1 MSLSNRVL
9 WKEGLFIRPQHFQQ
23 ESRFLTAQL
32 KQVIDI
38 SAYNLGFENVIFDQ
52 QQLAYGKFALIQCRG
67 VMPDGTLFDLPLI
80 DNLPSPMSVD
90 GNLIGETI
98 YLCLPIAINGEGEVK
113 YLTNNSEAVDS
124 KSEIIFADIKDAH
137 SENGGYTQIELLKNQ
152 YFFKSSLDDLSNY
165 VVLPIARIKD
175 ISLDH
180 QVVLDEDFYP
190 MSLHI
195 SAMPLFVKKLSELSD
210 LISLR
215 AQNIVSRIGHPEQSG
230 VADVND
236 FLMLLTLNRVLPLVK
251 NIVKLGKNHPL
262 DVYEF
267 LASLRSELATF
278 VLKERFSETFY
289 DYLHDNPAFSLNSL
303 FNDIR
308 AYLSVV
314 SNAKVIP
321 LPIIAHQYG
330 IYTAKVNDSSLYST
344 AEFIIAV
351 KAHLQPDLLK
361 SQFVQQ
367 TKISSI
373 EQINQLVHLQLP
385 GVPVHALPIAPRYL
399 PYHSGFM
406 YFQLD
411 KTSPFWKNLV
421 SSSGFGFHIT
431 GNYPGLEIE
440 FWAIRGDLE

>member
-23 ESRFLTAQL
+23 ESRFLATQL
-32 KQVIDI
+32 KHVIDI
-38 SAYNLGFENVIFDQ
+38 SVYNLGFESIVFDQ
-52 QQLAYGKFALIQCRG
+52 QQLAYGKFALTQCKG
-67 VMPDGTLFDLPLI
+67 VMPDGTLFDLPLT
-80 DNLPSPMSVD
+80 DNLPSPISISS
-90 GNLIGETI
+90 NLIGETI
-98 YLCLPIAINGEGEVK
+98 YLCLPLVVGGETEVK
-113 YLTNNSEAVDS
+113 YSTNRSDVVDS
-124 KSEIIFADIKDAH
+124 KSEIIFTEVKDSH
-137 SENGGYTQIELLKNQ
+137 SENGSYTQIELLKNQ

-165 VVLPIARIKD
+165 VALPIAKIKD

-180 QVVLDEDFYP
+180 QVILDEDFYP

-195 SAMPLFVKKLSELSD
+195 NAMPLFIKKLSELSD
-210 LISLR
+210 LVSLR
-215 AQNIVSRIGHPEQSG
+215 AQSIVNRIGRPEQSG

-236 FLMLLTLNRVLPLVK
+236 FLMLLTLNRVLPLIK
-251 NIVKLGKNHPL
+251 SIVKLGKSHPL
-262 DVYEF
+262 SVYEF

-289 DYLHDNPAFSLNSL
+289 DYFHDNPALSLNLL
-303 FNDIR
+303 FNDIKS
-308 AYLSVV
+308 YLSVV

-321 LPIIAHQYG
+321 LPVVAHQYG
-330 IYTAKVNDSSLYST
+330 IYTAQVNDPTLYST
-344 AEFIIAV
+344 AEFIIAI

-361 SQFVQQ
+361 NQFIQQ

-385 GVPVHALPIAPRYL
+385 GVPVLALPVAPRYL
-399 PYHSGFM
+399 PYHSGFI

-411 KTSPFWKNLV
+411 KTSPFWENLL

-440 FWAIRGDLE
+440 FWAIRGDLS

>member
-1 MSLSNRVL
+1 MSLPHRVL

-23 ESRFLTAQL
+23 ESRFLTSQL

-38 SAYNLGFENVIFDQ
+38 SAYNLGFEEVVFDQ
-52 QQLAYGKFALIQCRG
+52 QQLAYGKFALARCRG
-67 VMPDGTLFDLPLI
+67 VMPDRTLFDLPLT
-80 DNLPSPMSVD
+80 DKLPSPISINS
-90 GNLIGETI
+90 NLIGETI
-98 YLCLPIAINGEGEVK
+98 YLSLPIVADGESEIN
-113 YLTNNSEAVDS
+113 YLADNSDFVNS
-124 KSEIIFADIKDAH
+124 RSEIIFTEVKDTH
-137 SENGGYTQIELLKNQ
+137 SENGNYTQIELLKNQ
-152 YFFKSSLDDLSNY
+152 YFLKSSLDDLSNY
-165 VVLPIARIKD
+165 ISLPIAKIKD

-180 QVVLDEDFYP
+180 QVILDDDFYP

-195 SAMPLFVKKLSELSD
+195 NAMPIFVKKLSELSD

-215 AQNIVSRIGHPEQSG
+215 AQNIVNRIGRPEQSG

-251 NIVKLGKNHPL
+251 SIVKLGKSHPL
-262 DVYEF
+262 SVYEL

-278 VLKERFSETFY
+278 VLKERFSEAFY
-289 DYLHDNPAFSLNSL
+289 DYLHDNPASSLNLL
-303 FNDIR
+303 FSDIKS
-308 AYLSVV
+308 YLSVV
-314 SNAKVIP
+314 SNAKVVP
-321 LPIIAHQYG
+321 LPVVAHQYG
-330 IYTAKVNDSSLYST
+330 IYTSQVNDSSLFSS
-344 AEFIIAV
+344 AEFIIAI
-351 KAHLQPDLLK
+351 KAHMQPDLLK
-361 SQFVQQ
+361 NQFVQQ

-385 GVPVHALPIAPRYL
+385 GVPVHALPVAPRYL

-411 KTSPFWKNLV
+411 KTSSFWENLV

-440 FWAIRGDLE
+440 FWAIRGDLA

>member
-38 SAYNLGFENVIFDQ
+38 SAYNLGLINVIFDQ
-52 QQLAYGKFALIQCRG
+52 QQLTYGKFALAQCKG
-67 VMPDGTLFDLPLI
+67 VMPDGTLFDLPI
-80 DNLPSPMSVD
+80 TDSLPSPISISSS
-90 GNLIGETI
+90 LIGETI
-98 YLCLPIAINGEGEVK
+98 YLCLPIVAGGEGEVK
-113 YLTNNSEAVDS
+113 YSANNSDTVDS
-124 KSEIIFADIKDAH
+124 RSEVIFTEVKDSH
-137 SENGGYTQIELLKNQ
+137 SENGVYTQIELLKNQ

-165 VVLPIARIKD
+165 VVLPLAKIKD

-215 AQNIVSRIGHPEQSG
+215 AQSIINRIGRPEQSG

-236 FLMLLTLNRVLPLVK
+236 FLMLLALNRALPLVK
-251 NIVKLGKNHPL
+251 SIVKLSKGHPL
-262 DVYEF
+262 SVYEF

-289 DYLHDNPAFSLNSL
+289 EYLHDNPALALNPL
-303 FNDIR
+303 FNDIKS
-308 AYLSVV
+308 YLSVV
-314 SNAKVIP
+314 TSAKVIP
-321 LPIIAHQYG
+321 LPVIAHQYG
-330 IYTAKVNDSSLYST
+330 IYTSQINDSTLYST
-344 AEFIIAV
+344 AEFIIAI

-361 SQFVQQ
+361 NQFVQQ

-385 GVPVHALPIAPRYL
+385 GVPVHALPVAPRYL

-411 KTSPFWKNLV
+411 KTSSFWESLS

-440 FWAIRGDLE
+440 FWAIRGDLA

>member
-23 ESRFLTAQL
+23 ENRFLATQL

-38 SAYNLGFENVIFDQ
+38 SAYNLGFECVVFDQ
-52 QQLAYGKFALIQCRG
+52 QQLAYGKFALTQCKG
-67 VMPDGTLFDLPLI
+67 IMPDGTLFDLPLT
-80 DNLPSPMSVD
+80 DNLPSPMSITT
-90 GNLIGETI
+90 NLIGETI
-98 YLCLPIAINGEGEVK
+98 YLCLPIVVGGETEVK
-113 YLTNNSEAVDS
+113 HSLNHSDAVDS
-124 KSEIIFADIKDAH
+124 RSEVIFAEIKDSH
-137 SENGGYTQIELLKNQ
+137 SENGSYTQIELLKNQ
-152 YFFKSSLDDLSNY
+152 YLFKSSLDDLSNY
-165 VVLPIARIKD
+165 VSLPIAKVKD

-180 QVVLDEDFYP
+180 QVILDEDFYP

-195 SAMPLFVKKLSELSD
+195 SAMPFFVKKLSELSD
-210 LISLR
+210 LVSLR
-215 AQNIVSRIGHPEQSG
+215 AQSIVSRIGQPSQSG

-236 FLMLLTLNRVLPLVK
+236 FLMLLTLNRVLPLIKSV
-251 NIVKLGKNHPL
+251 VKLGKNHPL
-262 DVYEF
+262 SVYEL

-289 DYLHDNPAFSLNSL
+289 EYSHENSALSLNPL
-303 FNDIR
+303 FGDIKS
-308 AYLSVV
+308 YLSVV

-321 LPIIAHQYG
+321 LPVVAHQYG
-330 IYTAKVNDSSLYST
+330 IYTAQVNDPTLYSS
-344 AEFIIAV
+344 AEFIIAI

-361 SQFVQQ
+361 NQFVQQ
-367 TKISSI
+367 TKISSV

-385 GVPVHALPIAPRYL
+385 GVSVHALPVAPRYL
-399 PYHSGFM
+399 PYHSGFI

-411 KTSPFWKNLV
+411 KTSPFWENLL

-440 FWAIRGDLE
+440 FWAIRGDLS

>member
-1 MSLSNRVL
+1 MSLSHRVL

-23 ESRFLTAQL
+23 ESRFLTSQL

-38 SAYNLGFENVIFDQ
+38 SAYNLGFEEVVFDQ
-52 QQLAYGKFALIQCRG
+52 QQLAYGKFALTRCRG
-67 VMPDGTLFDLPLI
+67 VMPDRTLFDLPLT
-80 DNLPSPMSVD
+80 DNLPSPMSINS
-90 GNLIGETI
+90 NLIGETI
-98 YLCLPIAINGEGEVK
+98 YLSLPIIADGGSEIN
-113 YLTNNSEAVDS
+113 YLVDNSDFVNS
-124 KSEIIFADIKDAH
+124 RSEIIFTEVKDTH
-137 SENGGYTQIELLKNQ
+137 SENGNYAQIELLKNQ
-152 YFFKSSLDDLSNY
+152 YFLKSSLDDLSNY
-165 VVLPIARIKD
+165 ISLPIARIKD

-180 QVVLDEDFYP
+180 QVILDDDFYP

-195 SAMPLFVKKLSELSD
+195 KAMPFFMKKLSELSD

-215 AQNIVSRIGHPEQSG
+215 AQSIVNRIGRPEQSG

-251 NIVKLGKNHPL
+251 SIGKLGKSHPL
-262 DVYEF
+262 HVYEL

-289 DYLHDNPAFSLNSL
+289 DYLHDNPASSLNLL
-303 FNDIR
+303 FSDIKS
-308 AYLSVV
+308 YLSVV
-314 SNAKVIP
+314 TSAKVVP
-321 LPIIAHQYG
+321 LPVVAHQYG
-330 IYTAKVNDSSLYST
+330 IYTAQVNDSSLYSS
-344 AEFIIAV
+344 AEFIIAI
-351 KAHLQPDLLK
+351 KAHVQPDLLK
-361 SQFVQQ
+361 NQFVQQ

-385 GVPVHALPIAPRYL
+385 GVPVYALPVAPRYL

-411 KTSPFWKNLV
+411 KSSSFWENLV

-440 FWAIRGDLE
+440 FWAIRGDLA

>member
-23 ESRFLTAQL
+23 ESRFLATQL
-32 KQVIDI
+32 KHVIDI
-38 SAYNLGFENVIFDQ
+38 SVYNLGFESVVFDQ
-52 QQLAYGKFALIQCRG
+52 QQLAYGKFALTQCKG
-67 VMPDGTLFDLPLI
+67 VMPDGTLFDLPLT
-80 DNLPSPMSVD
+80 DNLPSPISISS
-90 GNLIGETI
+90 NLIGETI
-98 YLCLPIAINGEGEVK
+98 YLCLPLVVGGETEVK
-113 YLTNNSEAVDS
+113 YSTNRSDVVDS
-124 KSEIIFADIKDAH
+124 KSEIIFTEVKDSH
-137 SENGGYTQIELLKNQ
+137 SENGSYTQIELLKNQ

-165 VVLPIARIKD
+165 VALPIAKIKD

-180 QVVLDEDFYP
+180 QVILDEDFYP

-195 SAMPLFVKKLSELSD
+195 NAMPLFIKKLSELSD
-210 LISLR
+210 LVSLR
-215 AQNIVSRIGHPEQSG
+215 AQSIVNRIGRPEQSG

-236 FLMLLTLNRVLPLVK
+236 FLMLLTLNRVLPLIK
-251 NIVKLGKNHPL
+251 SIVKLGKSHPL
-262 DVYEF
+262 SVYEF

-289 DYLHDNPAFSLNSL
+289 DYFHDNPALSLNLL
-303 FNDIR
+303 FNDIKS
-308 AYLSVV
+308 YLSVV

-321 LPIIAHQYG
+321 LPVVAHQYG
-330 IYTAKVNDSSLYST
+330 IYTAQVNDPTLYST
-344 AEFIIAV
+344 AEFIIAI

-361 SQFVQQ
+361 NQFIQQ

-385 GVPVHALPIAPRYL
+385 GVPVLALPVAPRYL
-399 PYHSGFM
+399 PYHSGFI

-411 KTSPFWKNLV
+411 KTSPFWENLL

-440 FWAIRGDLE
+440 FWAIRGDLS